1 MSYKLIQL
9 DIVSP
14 VKTVFAGKV
23 TSISAPGELG
33 GFQVLYNHAP
43 LISSL
48 KIGTIKIITE
58 EGKTQF
64 FAISSGILEVKNN
77 KAIVLA
83 DAVETQEEIN
93 IERAEQS
100 LRRAEEILNAENR
113 YHEKQTAK
121 IEAERAKNRIKLA
134 QKK

>member
-1 MSYKLIQL
+1 MSDKLIQL

-14 VKTVFAGKV
+14 VKTVFSGMI
-23 TSISAPGELG
+23 TSITAPGELG
-33 GFQVLYNHAP
+33 GFQVLFRHAP

-48 KIGTIKIITE
+48 KIGTIKIVTG

-77 KAIVLA
+77 VCVVLA
-83 DAVETQEEIN
+83 DAVETQEEIDLA
-93 IERAEQS
+93 RAEQS
-100 LRRAEEILNAENR
+100 LRRAEEILGAENM
-113 YHEKQTAK
+113 YHEKQIAK

-134 QKK
+134 GNK

>member
-1 MSYKLIQL
+1 MSDKLIQL

-14 VKTVFAGKV
+14 VKTVFSGKI
-23 TSISAPGELG
+23 TSITAPGELG
-33 GFQVLYNHAP
+33 GFQVLYRHAP

-48 KIGTIKIITE
+48 KIGTIKIVTE
-58 EGKTQF
+58 EGRTQF

-77 KAIVLA
+77 VCVVLA

-93 IERAEQS
+93 IERAEQA
-100 LRRAEEILNAENR
+100 LRRAEEILSAENR
-113 YHEKQTAK
+113 LAEKALAK

-134 QKK
+134 GNK

>member
-1 MSYKLIQL
+1 MSDKLIQL

-14 VKTVFAGKV
+14 VKTVFSGKI
-23 TSISAPGELG
+23 TSITAPGELG
-33 GFQVLYNHAP
+33 GFQVLYRHAP

-48 KIGTIKIITE
+48 KIGTIKIVTE

-77 KAIVLA
+77 VVIVLA

-93 IERAEQS
+93 VERAEQA
-100 LRRAEEILNAENR
+100 LRRAEEILSAENM
-113 YHEKQTAK
+113 YHQKQIAK

-134 QKK
+134 SNK